1 MKPILARAERAT
13 LARFARGRLLV
24 AFDYDGTLAPIV
36 GNPARA
42 GMRASTRALLR
53 RVTALYPCVVISGR
67 SRRDLLTRLRGL
79 GVTQA
84 IGSHGGDPSPRPRE
98 LRARVGRWRASLAR
112 RLRGLAGV
120 TIEDKGLSLAVHFRR
135 APDRGRAHE
144 AIRAAASRLA
154 RARVVGGKCVVNV
167 VARGAPHKGAAL
179 AAERRRLRCDTT
191 LYVGDDE
198 TDEDVFSLPGRR
210 QLGIRVGLMPGSRAR
225 YYLRSQRQV
234 DSLLETLIRLRASR
248 PRSRLSAA
256 RAGRAPAARRAAR
269 PRRQR
274 ARSASG

>member
-1 MKPILARAERAT
+1 
-13 LARFARGRLLV
+13 LLK
-24 AFDYDGTLAPIV
+24 
-36 GNPARA
+36 
-42 GMRASTRALLR
+42 
-53 RVTALYPCVVISGR
+53 
-67 SRRDLLTRLRGL
+67 RLRGL
-79 GVTQA
+79 GVVQA
-84 IGSHGGDPSPRPRE
+84 IGNHGGEPSARPRE
-98 LRARVGRWRASLAR
+98 VRARVGRWRASLAR

-120 TIEDKGLSLAVHFRR
+120 TIEDKGLSLAVHYRR
-135 APDRGRAHE
+135 APDQGRARE

-167 VARGAPHKGAAL
+167 VARGAPHKGTAL

-210 QLGIRVGLMPGSRAR
+210 QLGVRVGLMPGTRAR
-225 YYLRSQRQV
+225 YYLRSQTQI

-248 PRSRLSAA
+248 RRGRLSAT
-256 RAGRAPAARRAAR
+256 RAGRSPAARRGTR
-269 PRRQR
+269 PRRRR